1 MMKMMVRSV
10 VVAAVLATA
19 SFGAN
24 AAAPKTSPAFAD
36 QFVAADTALK
46 AKRFAEVEAKA
57 KEVLASSTRK
67 APDDVYAAHYY
78 LLEVAKSKNNTP
90 AIIESLE
97 AMLGSGFSM
106 TVSEQNSFRTALVSA
121 YYAVKNF
128 PQAIKHGTDLI
139 KNGGANEA
147 VYTVVGQSYYQT
159 KNFGEAVK
167 LFGGLVGDSEKA
179 GRKPDRQQLNLLYS
193 AQEKSGNAEAA
204 QSTLEKLVRHYP
216 TADTWNVLLYEVKK
230 ERLDPRQRVQLF
242 RLMDA
247 TGNLKHPVDITAYS
261 DSATSLG
268 LYEEANKA
276 LEVGKKLNV
285 FKAADE
291 LSRADRYLKS
301 NATRAAEAR
310 AELPQMA
317 TAAKAAP
324 TGNEYVALGMQYF
337 SFGEFAK
344 AAEATKAG
352 IAKGGLKNL
361 DDNQVLLGI
370 AQLKAGQ
377 KADAVQTLRAVKTD
391 NAVTLRIAKLW
402 ALYASSL

>member
-10 VVAAVLATA
+10 VVAVVLATGSLGA
-19 SFGAN
+19 S
-24 AAAPKTSPAFAD
+24 AASPKTSPAFAD
-36 QFVAADTALK
+36 QFTAAEAARG
-46 AKRFAEVEAKA
+46 AKRWADVEAKA
-57 KEVLASSTRK
+57 REVLASSTRK

-78 LLEVAKSKNNTP
+78 LLEVAKAKSNTP

-106 TVSEQNSFRTALVSA
+106 TVPEQNTFRTALVSA

-128 PQAIKHGTDLI
+128 QQAIKHGTDLI
-139 KNGGANEA
+139 RNGGANED

-159 KNFGEAVK
+159 KNYGEAVK
-167 LFGGLVGDSEKA
+167 LFEGLVSAAEKA
-179 GRKPDRQQLNLLYS
+179 GRKPDRRQLALLQDAY
-193 AQEKSGNAEAA
+193 AKAGNAEAA
-204 QSTLEKLVRHYP
+204 QTTLEKLVRHYP

-230 ERLDPRQRVQLF
+230 ERLDPRQKVQLY

-247 TGNLKHPVDITAYS
+247 TGNLKHPADITAYS
-261 DSATSLG
+261 DAATSLG
-268 LYEEANKA
+268 LFEEANRA

-310 AELPQMA
+310 AELPEMA

-337 SFGEFAK
+337 SFGEYAK
-344 AAEATKAG
+344 AVEATKAG

-370 AQLKAGQ
+370 AQMKAGQ

-402 ALYASSL
+402 ALYASS